1 MYRTNSNGSEILR
14 RFVQQAESYNRCMF
28 PKNSSKQLDDQ
39 VTEQILFC
47 QNGIDHLNISS
58 KDQKSSS
65 SNEILTVDIISNGY
79 KYETSSLELNIIQ
92 QCCIVSIIS
101 PYAFTIQLTKD
112 LNEFDTFFK
121 TIK

>member
-1 MYRTNSNGSEILR
+1 MYRNNSNGSDVLR

-28 PKNSSKQLDDQ
+28 PKQINNDH

-47 QNGIDHLNISS
+47 QNEIKNLNISS
-58 KDQKSSS
+58 KKRSTDEILMVDIV
-65 SNEILTVDIISNGY
+65 SNEY
-79 KYETSSLELNIIQ
+79 KYEISSLELNLIQ

-112 LNEFDTFFK
+112 LIQCDTFFK